1 MYDCVSLAIQD
12 RIELGKDRSH
22 ARCVVNP
29 ALVRLEHREQ
39 ILFSYE
45 LDLEAVTGFLSVGPE
60 DLERPPIVSR
70 HEQVVSITVLEVT
83 FETREVLLHHTAHR
97 IIGRVTPAV
106 ERNVN
111 QRFNRLTSLNQIGRA
126 SCRERG

>member
-22 ARCVVNP
+22 AWCVVNP
-29 ALVRLEHREQ
+29 ALVRLEHGEQ

-45 LDLEAVTGFLSVGPE
+45 LDLKAVTGFLFVGPE
-60 DLERPPIVSR
+60 DLERAAIVRR
-70 HEQVVSITVLEVT
+70 HEQVVSISVREVT
-83 FETREVLLHHTAHR
+83 FETREVLPPHTAHR
-97 IIGRVTPAV
+97 INGRVTPAV

-111 QRFNRLTSLNQIGRA
+111 QRFNRLTSLNRTTTVA
-126 SCRERG
+126 AL

>member
-1 MYDCVSLAIQD
+1 MYDCVSLTIQD

-22 ARCVVNP
+22 ARCFVNP
-29 ALVRLEHREQ
+29 ALFRLEHCEQ

-45 LDLEAVTGFLSVGPE
+45 LDLEAVTGFLFVGPE
-60 DLERPPIVSR
+60 DLERAAIVRR
-70 HEQVVSITVLEVT
+70 HEQVVSISVREVT

-106 ERNVN
+106 ERNGN
-111 QRFNRLTSLNQIGRA
+111 QGLNRWTWLNRTPL
-126 SCRERG
+126 